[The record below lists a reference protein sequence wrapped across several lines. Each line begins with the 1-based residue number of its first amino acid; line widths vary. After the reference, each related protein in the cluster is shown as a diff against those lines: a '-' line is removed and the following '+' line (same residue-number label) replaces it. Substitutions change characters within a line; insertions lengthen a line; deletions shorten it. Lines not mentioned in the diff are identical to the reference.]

1 MAHPPKNRRKPG
13 AHHRPPKE
21 KGRALAAFTGA
32 APAEIRFGMERETRD
47 LVGRMLKIGF
57 GLLCVPLSWITFE
70 TLFILVTHSVSPKGF
85 WMTKEFAY
93 YGLGAAIWLAF
104 FFNLRFPTF
113 TYLYVLGHEYTH
125 AAAALVCRGN
135 VTDIKVTPDGGYIL
149 TNRNNFFIALSP
161 YIVPFYTVLLLA
173 GWMLAKQRW
182 NLEAHETV
190 LYILVGLTHMFHLS
204 YTIWMIAQPEQPD
217 LDHSGRF
224 FSIPFILWVNLLIIS
239 AFLII
244 GQSAASPAQ
253 YLGLWGHNAATFCP
267 RLLESCREIWSF
279 FRD

>member
-135 VTDIKVTPDGGYIL
+135 VTDIKVTPDGKATVNGKEIPL
-149 TNRNNFFIALSP
+149 MGGGAGGPPMQNQDPAAGGDDSQLP
-161 YIVPFYTVLLLA
+161 Y
-173 GWMLAKQRW
+173 
-182 NLEAHETV
+182 
-190 LYILVGLTHMFHLS
+190 
-204 YTIWMIAQPEQPD
+204 
-217 LDHSGRF
+217 
-224 FSIPFILWVNLLIIS
+224 
-239 AFLII
+239 
-244 GQSAASPAQ
+244 
-253 YLGLWGHNAATFCP
+253 
-267 RLLESCREIWSF
+267 
-279 FRD
+279 